1 MSSLL
6 AALALPY
13 PKCPGAAGRKN
24 HSFLSGWLWFMVFT
38 KSKHLGCKVR
48 RQALNTLDK
57 TSLFHQM
64 IPFMHELAS
73 LQIEEKPQTL
83 QINSCTH

>member
-24 HSFLSGWLWFMVFT
+24 YGFLSGWLWFMVFT
-38 KSKHLGCKVR
+38 KSEHLGCKAR
-48 RQALNTLDK
+48 RQTLNILDK

-64 IPFMHELAS
+64 IPFMRELAS